1 MCPWGLKKKEW
12 DELVQNVE
20 LYRETKSRS
29 LLLDMMT
36 EEEKDLA
43 ILNNDDKFGQSVSV
57 VAPVRK
63 DIPCDA

>member
-1 MCPWGLKKKEW
+1 M
-12 DELVQNVE
+12 E